1 MADRR
6 RIALHEGTWFRIL
19 FQACMTAS
27 LTAGMAPLFGNDP
40 AQMGVRGFFV
50 GLAFAPFIV
59 RLQSS

>member
-1 MADRR
+1 
-6 RIALHEGTWFRIL
+6 
-19 FQACMTAS
+19 MTAS